1 MEKKRKP
8 FQVYA
13 LIVCIVAII
22 TFIIC
27 ISILV
32 SSIMDRSDPLLSGY
46 SKNDLS
52 SFENFKMDKLGS
64 FKENQT
70 YMPTDQELRT
80 AYEAAKENK
89 INKVMHNTLN
99 AIVVTAILI
108 VIAILLFFTHWG
120 MMKKYGKS
128 DEVPAAP
135 SPRDR

>member
-8 FQVYA
+8 IQVYA

-27 ISILV
+27 VSVLV
-32 SSIMDRSDPLLSGY
+32 SSILDRNEPLLSGY
-46 SKNDLS
+46 SKYDLS

-80 AYEAAKENK
+80 AYEAAKEEK
-89 INKVMHNTLN
+89 INKVLHNSLN
-99 AIVVTAILI
+99 AIVVSSIIILI
-108 VIAILLFFTHWG
+108 CLILFFSHWW
-120 MMKKYGKS
+120 MMRKYS
-128 DEVPAAP
+128 NPD
-135 SPRDR
+135 